1 MNRGFSTCAHRRA
14 RSLLLFPL
22 AMMSTAALAQHSPAL
37 DRASLWVGGY
47 YTHMDTVIGASD
59 KSGDHYGSVDLEND
73 LGFDSHKTTP
83 RARLDFLIG
92 DHQGFS
98 FDYYD
103 ARRTR
108 TKSMTRDFSY
118 GGTNYIAS
126 ASARGK
132 LNFNFGSAAYRW
144 WLGSGNDVFGIGLG
158 AAYYGVHA
166 SISGEAR
173 LNDEVVQAS
182 SSSRENAWA
191 PMLQLGWRHAFDNT
205 MRMYVDLSG
214 VKRNSSRLGGHI
226 YNASVGFEWFPWQ
239 HVGLGAEYGYSR
251 ISLHQHRDHFNDGL
265 DMKLSGPSLFARF
278 RF

>member
-1 MNRGFSTCAHRRA
+1 MNRGFSPRAHRRA
-14 RSLLLFPL
+14 RRLLLLPL
-22 AMMSTAALAQHSPAL
+22 ALLSNAACADQSPAL
-37 DRASLWVGGY
+37 DRASVWLGGY

-59 KSGDHYGSVDLEND
+59 KNGGYTGSVDLESD
-73 LGFDSHKTTP
+73 LGFDSHKATP

-108 TKSMTRDFSY
+108 SKSMTRDFSY
-118 GGTNYIAS
+118 GGTHYIAS
-126 ASARGK
+126 ASVRGK

-166 SISGEAR
+166 SISGQAR

-182 SSSRENAWA
+182 SSSSETAWA
-191 PMLQLGWRHAFDNT
+191 PMLQLGWRHAFDSN

-226 YNASVGFEWFPWQ
+226 YKASVGFEWFPWT

-251 ISLHQHRDHFNDGL
+251 IFLRQHRDNFNDGL
-265 DMKLSGPSLFARF
+265 DMTLSGPSLFARL

>member
-1 MNRGFSTCAHRRA
+1 MNRGYPSRAHRRA
-14 RSLLLFPL
+14 RRLLWLPL
-22 AMMSTAALAQHSPAL
+22 ALLSTAAFAQRSPAL

-59 KSGDHYGSVDLEND
+59 KSGDYYGSVDLEND

-83 RARLDFLIG
+83 RVRLDFLVG

-108 TKSMTRDFSY
+108 SKSMTRDFSY
-118 GGTNYIAS
+118 GGTDYIAS
-126 ASARGK
+126 ASVRGK

-173 LNDEVVQAS
+173 LNDQVVQAS
-182 SSSRENAWA
+182 SRSSENAWA
-191 PMLQLGWRHAFDNT
+191 PMLQLGWRHAFDDT

-214 VKRNSSRLGGHI
+214 VKRNSTRLGGHI
-226 YNASVGFEWFPWQ
+226 YNDSVGFEWFPWQ

-251 ISLHQHRDHFNDGL
+251 ISLHQHRDNFDDGL